1 MAGQLQKQYFF
12 SGVEKDVRGN
22 RWAEGCIA
30 GNAMH
35 STVQLGSDASG
46 SLCYEWIRAATYKKV
61 PGMRD
66 DDFSHEAID
75 FLIRTALYHRELDA
89 RTGVV
94 PERQSFLNSIDVAA
108 QVASFYGKDADFKK
122 VDGNDVI
129 HKGSATDADHT
140 VLRLSK
146 GDTPATRLIFDTAT
160 GASTAKVI
168 YDNLGSTKY
177 NTLGP
182 LVGLAAQ
189 YVLERLASKDHKTAA
204 GIIDALL
211 KDAIDT
217 LLNGAALMDVVDLI
231 AAPAKNRPM
240 VMTDISRASAADQ
253 TTMKKD
259 WTGLIGAVPGKAGG
273 DWPTWKA
280 ANPVWA
286 ELIETLGSTAPTNG
300 NAAVD
305 QCTNI
310 ASAHPY
316 VVYRTIMEN
325 GTAKKSA
332 LEPKGTLEKLGEFG
346 RLWAKQ
352 TPLGAA
358 RALIT
363 RLSRGVQRKASDAF
377 DNAVDNVTAAILKAF
392 ETQYD
397 IGVAATGLKAVPTNA
412 TEWNTL
418 LDAITGALSAN
429 TIGDMLREPISQA
442 LNLALGTGY
451 VTLDNELPYKFYQ
464 HVHTLWDSAKP
475 DVQIFYKA
483 LIQLLKLN
491 ESTGLWDEVDFS
503 EEVKRGERDLYRL
516 NLRSVSTSADAVFIN
531 TIPLIFGTY
540 NWGQLWYTHGDTGK
554 VTAVSLAGVDW
565 EQKKNQEILRNI
577 YKGVQNAVVPKGARS
592 VPITVALYGAKTIA
606 LTVPATFDLAKQVHN
621 FGDGSTPGYWGT
633 DEQQLQTNMYEIL
646 SKIASGGDSV
656 EAPEEGDVLVDAN
669 RSLYKYIDGKL
680 NVMTDGEYKPYD
692 VKDGYADN
700 LCTALAINGKPA
712 ECHDFVQK
720 CLASGDARKID
731 DCTRL
736 LQSDMFKGKTMEDV
750 KKMHPQMAYAFL
762 SSYGFQI
769 SKIYDN
775 EAERKIWKVERVRTW
790 LARIKGDYPDVYR
803 VLQNH
808 NNVRQYFEWVRTL
821 VNTYP
826 LLIKRNEAIWRGKTD
841 EAMGHAPAP
850 AIARQLGLSSRHAP
864 AVGTQGI
871 MAQVPRL
878 LAGNVA
884 RMTAYFPA
892 VPATFSHTGG
902 GQVGGGQVGG
912 LRRPYNSITPRR
924 ETVYAEMAEKR
935 QGGATLLRKIF
946 EEQVREIEGMGK
958 RLSDATKTK
967 FTKVFTD
974 LEAQERTAIEIAVK
988 IGKLARIQTF
998 YQDYRQDEFNESKL
1012 NEYVREHQHVIDSKS
1027 DLERDAT
1034 EGLAKLAEYVLGP
1047 RRAEALRIYA
1057 SQGGRAIP
1065 RAQPRAVDGDD
1076 EESEGLPM

>member
-1 MAGQLQKQYFF
+1 
-12 SGVEKDVRGN
+12 V
-22 RWAEGCIA
+22 
-30 GNAMH
+30 H
-35 STVQLGSDASG
+35 SLW
-46 SLCYEWIRAATYKKV
+46 E
-61 PGMRD
+61 
-66 DDFSHEAID
+66 
-75 FLIRTALYHRELDA
+75 
-89 RTGVV
+89 
-94 PERQSFLNSIDVAA
+94 
-108 QVASFYGKDADFKK
+108 
-122 VDGNDVI
+122 
-129 HKGSATDADHT
+129 
-140 VLRLSK
+140 
-146 GDTPATRLIFDTAT
+146 
-160 GASTAKVI
+160 
-168 YDNLGSTKY
+168 
-177 NTLGP
+177 
-182 LVGLAAQ
+182 
-189 YVLERLASKDHKTAA
+189 TAA
-204 GIIDALL
+204 PE
-211 KDAIDT
+211 
-217 LLNGAALMDVVDLI
+217 V
-231 AAPAKNRPM
+231 
-240 VMTDISRASAADQ
+240 Q
-253 TTMKKD
+253 T
-259 WTGLIGAVPGKAGG
+259 
-273 DWPTWKA
+273 
-280 ANPVWA
+280 
-286 ELIETLGSTAPTNG
+286 
-300 NAAVD
+300 
-305 QCTNI
+305 
-310 ASAHPY
+310 
-316 VVYRTIMEN
+316 
-325 GTAKKSA
+325 
-332 LEPKGTLEKLGEFG
+332 
-346 RLWAKQ
+346 
-352 TPLGAA
+352 
-358 RALIT
+358 
-363 RLSRGVQRKASDAF
+363 
-377 DNAVDNVTAAILKAF
+377 
-392 ETQYD
+392 
-397 IGVAATGLKAVPTNA
+397 
-412 TEWNTL
+412 
-418 LDAITGALSAN
+418 
-429 TIGDMLREPISQA
+429 
-442 LNLALGTGY
+442 
-451 VTLDNELPYKFYQ
+451 FY
-464 HVHTLWDSAKP
+464 SK
-475 DVQIFYKA
+475 
-483 LIQLLKLN
+483 LIQLLKRS
-491 ESTGLWDEVDFS
+491 STGEWEVVPGQFTV
-503 EEVKRGERDLYRL
+503 EVPRRKRDDYRL
-516 NLRSVSTSADAVFIN
+516 NLLTDSSSKDTAFSR
-531 TIPLIFGTY
+531 TIPLIFDTY
-540 NWGQLWYTHGDTGK
+540 GWGKLWYTHGGTGK
-554 VTAVSLAGVDW
+554 IVSYSLVGTDW
-565 EQKKNQEILRNI
+565 SKKANNEILRRI
-577 YKGVQNAVVPKGARS
+577 YNAAFEANAPSAKS
-592 VPITVALYGAKTIA
+592 VPITVQLETTSIPM
-606 LTVPATFDLAKQVHN
+606 VIPATFDLAKQVHN

-633 DEQQLQTNMYEIL
+633 DEQQLQTNLYEIL

-762 SSYGFQI
+762 SSYGFKI

-902 GQVGGGQVGG
+902 GQIGGGQVGG

-998 YQDYRQDEFNESKL
+998 YQDYRPDEFNESKL